1 MAPARPAA
9 HAPAPPLY
17 LQGPEGL
24 EGPWDE
30 AGDRLEDTGRAV
42 VCTTWGPW
50 LTAVLLDPGLR
61 PLLGDDWPRF
71 RRTPAAAGRIRFAVS
86 RYVMKYAAATAL
98 DVPVHTVELGV
109 GPDGNPVL
117 RGPGTGV
124 EIALAHTGELIVV
137 GVSRTGGIRL
147 HAQPAD
153 LDPRRLLPRGH
164 LPAQEAAALDE
175 LPATERRTHLLRLL
189 TLPTAP
195 TTTAPTTTAQDWAA
209 QDGATQDGAARDRA
223 ARDGAVFA
231 QEAAGEW
238 SFTAHLVQ
246 DRYLV
251 GEAHRLR
258 PRP

>member
-71 RRTPAAAGRIRFAVS
+71 RRTPAASGRIRFAVS

-109 GPDGNPVL
+109 GPDGHPVL

-153 LDPRRLLPRGH
+153 LDPHRLLPRGD
-164 LPAQEAAALDE
+164 LPAQEAAALDA
-175 LPATERRTHLLRLL
+175 LPATERRTRLLRLL
-189 TLPTAP
+189 TLPAAP
-195 TTTAPTTTAQDWAA
+195 TTATRDGAA

-251 GEAHRLR
+251 GEAHGPRR

>member
-1 MAPARPAA
+1 MAPAHPAA

-109 GPDGNPVL
+109 GPDGHPVL

-153 LDPRRLLPRGH
+153 LDPRRLLGGD

-195 TTTAPTTTAQDWAA
+195 TTTAPTTTAQDGAA

-251 GEAHRLR
+251 GEAHRPRTR
-258 PRP
+258 P